1 MQLLQARILVFVTMR
16 VRSSRNQPIRIAR
29 PGALEQL
36 KDLIA
41 AIQMIYTG
49 PPEPAS
55 AAQNI
60 AAGNEAAKT
69 GPSCIN
75 AAF

>member
-1 MQLLQARILVFVTMR
+1 MQLLKARILVFVTMR
-16 VRSSRNQPIRIAR
+16 VRSSRNQPTRIAR

-49 PPEPAS
+49 LHGPAK
-55 AAQNI
+55 AANNI
-60 AAGNEAAKT
+60 ATEPWFSFGLS
-69 GPSCIN
+69 P
-75 AAF
+75 